1 MSIERASKRRAS
13 WCATSV
19 FSRARRRCQTG
30 MVGWLRTF
38 RVSQFEGVPPVLVQ
52 QIEDEIVDLLRPS
65 LCDTAGQWTADY
77 VRLQVVAESAGRS

>member
-1 MSIERASKRRAS
+1 MVRDIRLFPRP
-13 WCATSV
+13 TPLP
-19 FSRARRRCQTG
+19 TG